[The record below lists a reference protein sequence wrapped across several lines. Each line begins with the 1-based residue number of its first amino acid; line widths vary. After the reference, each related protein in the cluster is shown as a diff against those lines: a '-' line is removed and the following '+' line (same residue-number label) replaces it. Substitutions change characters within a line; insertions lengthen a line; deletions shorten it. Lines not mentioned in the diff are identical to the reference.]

1 MKRGRVMKREK
12 ELERLRA
19 RKEKRVVEAMAYA
32 GFDCFLEEFFR
43 EATKQE
49 VEDIKKKQLF

>member
-1 MKRGRVMKREK
+1 MKREK

-32 GFDCFLEEFFR
+32 GFDCFLEELFR

>member
-32 GFDCFLEEFFR
+32 DFDYFLEEFFR